1 MAETIHAPAPEV
13 SEAGDGDEKSS
24 TPSLASRITRPDAPE
39 FIPSSNM
46 AKSQS
51 DGAPEAL
58 GGSGGLEEPEYDV
71 ELKLRDLQGD
81 PNNPLYSVKSF
92 YDLNL

>member
-1 MAETIHAPAPEV
+1 MAETINVPAPDV
-13 SEAGDGDEKSS
+13 SEAGGGEDESS
-24 TPSLASRITRPDAPE
+24 ARSLASRITRPDAPE
-39 FIPSSNM
+39 FIPSSN
-46 AKSQS
+46 AANSQS
-51 DGAPEAL
+51 DGAPDAL

-71 ELKLRDLQGD
+71 ELKLKDLQGD